1 MTASSSFLLWSTL
14 ICMIRSRLSY
24 VRFNL
29 KILTL
34 LLPAFSYF
42 IAVKVR
48 FGFNLF
54 FSATPAPGLPSYW
67 GIVLLTTIV
76 WALAAE
82 ESGLW
87 NVEQL
92 YAPGGKSRRL
102 LEALAFT
109 YAIVMALGFLYRQA
123 SYSRL
128 VIAISAVTLFVL
140 ATAARIISR
149 VLLEL
154 LRKNGRNEVKIL
166 MVGTDRFARRVA
178 TSLLHGEVLPCKV
191 VGFVRLPDQEIAV
204 EGPVYEMDQIP
215 NFSNGHSINDI
226 VIALP
231 AARLSDV
238 QKISPALE
246 KLCVP
251 TRVVIDLGDGVGIRD
266 RLIDL
271 GGIHMLDL
279 RPTLAETGPYL
290 FQKRAFDV
298 ALSLFILL
306 LTLPIFLLV
315 ALAVKV
321 SSRGPIFFSQE
332 RVGLNGRVFRMLKF
346 RTMRVGSREEGD
358 TRWTCDN
365 DPRRTAVGVFLRK
378 TNLDELPQF
387 LNVLKGDMSIVGPR
401 PERAHFV
408 ERFLEEFDRYNFRHT
423 FKVGITGWAQVNG
436 WRGDT
441 SIAKRVEYD
450 LYYLRNWSLTF
461 DLQIITMTLLR
472 IFNSKNAY

>member
-1 MTASSSFLLWSTL
+1 
-14 ICMIRSRLSY
+14 MIRSRLSF
-24 VRFNL
+24 VRL
-29 KILTL
+29 YLRILTL
-34 LLPAFSYF
+34 LLPACAYF

-48 FGFNLF
+48 FGFNFLI
-54 FSATPAPGLPSYW
+54 SRPTPVGLPSYW

-76 WALAAE
+76 WAIAAE

-92 YAPGGKSRRL
+92 YSPGGKSRRL

-109 YAIVMALGFLYRQA
+109 YAVVMAAGFLYRQA

-128 VIAISAVTLFVL
+128 VIAISAVALFVL
-140 ATAARIISR
+140 ATIARIGFR
-149 VLLEL
+149 VSLEL
-154 LRKNGRNEVKIL
+154 LRKEGRNEVKIL
-166 MVGTDRFARRVA
+166 VVGTDRFARRVGA
-178 TSLLHGEVLPCKV
+178 SLLHGEVLPCRI

-204 EGPVYEMDQIP
+204 DGPVFELNQIP
-215 NFSNGHSINDI
+215 TFSNGNSINDI
-226 VIALP
+226 IIALP

-238 QKISPALE
+238 QKIAPALE

-251 TRVVIDLGDGVGIRD
+251 TRVVIDLGEGVVLRD

-279 RPTLAETGPYL
+279 RPTLAETAPYL
-290 FQKRAFDV
+290 FQKRLFDV
-298 ALSLFILL
+298 AFSAIIVSV
-306 LTLPIFLLV
+306 TLPITLLI
-315 ALAVKV
+315 ALAIKL
-321 SSRGPIFFSQE
+321 SSRGPIFFVQE
-332 RVGLNGRVFRMLKF
+332 RVGLNGRVFRMFKF
-346 RTMRVGSREEGD
+346 RTMKVGRPEEGD
-358 TRWTCDN
+358 TRWTCEK
-365 DPRRTAVGVFLRK
+365 DPRRTRIGTFLRK

-387 LNVLKGDMSIVGPR
+387 LNVVRGEMSIVGPR
-401 PERAHFV
+401 PERPFFV
-408 ERFLEEFDRYNFRHT
+408 ERFLKEFDRYNSRHL
-423 FKVGITGWAQVNG
+423 FKAGITGWAQVNG

-472 IFNSKNAY
+472 MFTSRNAY

>member
-1 MTASSSFLLWSTL
+1 
-14 ICMIRSRLSY
+14 MIRSRLSY

-34 LLPAFSYF
+34 LLPACSYF

-54 FSATPAPGLPSYW
+54 FSRSAPPGLPSYL

-76 WALAAE
+76 WAIAAE

-109 YAIVMALGFLYRQA
+109 YAVVTTVGFLYRQA

-128 VIAISAVTLFVL
+128 VVGISAVALFVL
-140 ATAARIISR
+140 ATAARILSR

-178 TSLLHGEVLPCKV
+178 TSLSHGEVLPCRV
-191 VGFVRLPDQEIAV
+191 VGFVHLPDQEIAV
-204 EGPVYEMDQIP
+204 EGPVYEVNQIP

-238 QKISPALE
+238 QRISPALE

-279 RPTLAETGPYL
+279 RPTLAETGSYL
-290 FQKRAFDV
+290 FQKRAFDLV
-298 ALSLFILL
+298 LSLLILL
-306 LTLPIFLLV
+306 LSLPLFLLI
-315 ALAVKV
+315 ALTVKL
-321 SSRGPIFFSQE
+321 SSRGPVFFAQE
-332 RVGLNGRVFRMLKF
+332 RVGLNGRVFNMLKF
-346 RTMRVGSREEGD
+346 RTMRVGSKEEGD
-358 TRWTCDN
+358 TRWTSDN

-387 LNVLKGDMSIVGPR
+387 LNVFKGDMSIVGPR
-401 PERAHFV
+401 PERAYFV
-408 ERFLEEFDRYNFRHT
+408 ERFLEEIDRYNFRHT

>member
-1 MTASSSFLLWSTL
+1 
-14 ICMIRSRLSY
+14 
-24 VRFNL
+24 
-29 KILTL
+29 
-34 LLPAFSYF
+34 
-42 IAVKVR
+42 
-48 FGFNLF
+48 
-54 FSATPAPGLPSYW
+54 
-67 GIVLLTTIV
+67 LLTTIV
-76 WALAAE
+76 WAIAAE

-109 YAIVMALGFLYRQA
+109 YAVVMALGFLYRQA

-128 VIAISAVTLFVL
+128 VIAISAVTLFAL
-140 ATAARIISR
+140 ATTARILTR

-154 LRKNGRNEVKIL
+154 LRKHGRNEVKIL

-215 NFSNGHSINDI
+215 NFSNGHSINDV

-231 AARLSDV
+231 AARLIDIQRV
-238 QKISPALE
+238 APALE

-251 TRVVIDLGDGVGIRD
+251 TRVVIDLGEGVGIRD

-290 FQKRAFDV
+290 FQKRAFDM
-298 ALSLFILL
+298 ALSVIILL
-306 LTLPIFLLV
+306 ITAPIFLLI

-321 SSRGPIFFSQE
+321 SSRGPVFFSQE

-365 DPRRTAVGVFLRK
+365 DPRRTAVGIFLRK

-387 LNVLKGDMSIVGPR
+387 LNVLRGDMSIVGPR

-408 ERFLEEFDRYNFRHT
+408 ERFLEEIDRYNFRHT

>member
-1 MTASSSFLLWSTL
+1 
-14 ICMIRSRLSY
+14 MIRSRLSY

-34 LLPAFSYF
+34 LLPACSYF
-42 IAVKVR
+42 IAVKLR
-48 FGFNLF
+48 FGFNIF
-54 FSATPAPGLPSYW
+54 FSRTEPAGLPSYW

-76 WALAAE
+76 WAIAAE

-191 VGFVRLPDQEIAV
+191 VGFVHLPDQEIAV

-231 AARLSDV
+231 AARLSEV
-238 QKISPALE
+238 QGISPSLE

-290 FQKRAFDV
+290 FQKRAFDLV
-298 ALSLFILL
+298 FSLVILL
-306 LTLPIFLLV
+306 VTLPIFLLI
-315 ALAVKV
+315 AFAVKV
-321 SSRGPIFFSQE
+321 SSRGPVFFSQE

-346 RTMRVGSREEGD
+346 RTMHMGSREEGD

-401 PERAHFV
+401 PERAYFV
-408 ERFLEEFDRYNFRHT
+408 ERFLEEIDRYNFRHT

>member
-1 MTASSSFLLWSTL
+1 M
-14 ICMIRSRLSY
+14 
-24 VRFNL
+24 
-29 KILTL
+29 
-34 LLPAFSYF
+34 
-42 IAVKVR
+42 
-48 FGFNLF
+48 
-54 FSATPAPGLPSYW
+54 
-67 GIVLLTTIV
+67 
-76 WALAAE
+76 
-82 ESGLW
+82 
-87 NVEQL
+87 
-92 YAPGGKSRRL
+92 
-102 LEALAFT
+102 
-109 YAIVMALGFLYRQA
+109 AIGFLYRQA
-123 SYSRL
+123 SYSR
-128 VIAISAVTLFVL
+128 VVVGISAVALFIL

-149 VLLEL
+149 VILEF
-154 LRKNGRNEVKIL
+154 LRKSGKNEVRIL

-191 VGFVRLPDQEIAV
+191 VGFVRLPHQEVTV

-215 NFSNGHSINDI
+215 IFSNGNSINDV

-231 AARLSDV
+231 AARLSEV
-238 QKISPALE
+238 QQIAPALE

-251 TRVVIDLGDGVGIRD
+251 TRVVVDLGDGIGIRD

-298 ALSLFILL
+298 ALSALIVLV
-306 LTLPIFLLV
+306 TLPITLLI
-315 ALAVKV
+315 ALAIKAN
-321 SSRGPIFFSQE
+321 SRGPVFFIQE

-346 RTMRVGSREEGD
+346 RTMREGSREEGD
-358 TRWTCDN
+358 TRWTCTN

-472 IFNSKNAY
+472 IFNSRNAY

>member
-1 MTASSSFLLWSTL
+1 
-14 ICMIRSRLSY
+14 
-24 VRFNL
+24 
-29 KILTL
+29 
-34 LLPAFSYF
+34 
-42 IAVKVR
+42 
-48 FGFNLF
+48 
-54 FSATPAPGLPSYW
+54 
-67 GIVLLTTIV
+67 
-76 WALAAE
+76 
-82 ESGLW
+82 
-87 NVEQL
+87 
-92 YAPGGKSRRL
+92 
-102 LEALAFT
+102 
-109 YAIVMALGFLYRQA
+109 
-123 SYSRL
+123 
-128 VIAISAVTLFVL
+128 
-140 ATAARIISR
+140 

-154 LRKNGRNEVKIL
+154 LRKHGRNEVKIL

-215 NFSNGHSINDI
+215 NFSNGHSINDV

-231 AARLSDV
+231 AARLSDIQRV
-238 QKISPALE
+238 APALE

-251 TRVVIDLGDGVGIRD
+251 TRVVIDLGEGVGIRD

-290 FQKRAFDV
+290 FQKRAFDM
-298 ALSLFILL
+298 ALSVIILL
-306 LTLPIFLLV
+306 ITAPIFLLI

-321 SSRGPIFFSQE
+321 SSRGPVFFSQE

-365 DPRRTAVGVFLRK
+365 DPRRTAVGIFLRK

-387 LNVLKGDMSIVGPR
+387 LNVLRGDMSIVGPR

-408 ERFLEEFDRYNFRHT
+408 ERFLEEIDRYNFRHT